1 MSEYGIPD
9 IRDADGSLKGV
20 DHTFAW
26 SGQEIT
32 IKHIPVTLS
41 EQQEI
46 ESKGEE
52 IDIAEMEHFL
62 DDKLVKPEVDDE
74 WAIAEVMCYFEG
86 IVDFATG
93 GGGDVMQQA
102 REELERRA
110 DEEGN

>member
-20 DHTFAW
+20 DHTYMW
-26 SGQEIT
+26 NGKEVT
-32 IKHIPVTLS
+32 IQHVPITLS

-46 ESKGEE
+46 ENQGSE
-52 IDIAEMEHFL
+52 IDIEVMEEFL
-62 DDKLVKPEVDDE
+62 DEKIVKPEVEGD
-74 WAIAEVMCYFEG
+74 WSLAEVMCYFEG
-86 IVDFATG
+86 IVEFATG

-110 DEEGN
+110 SEEGN